1 MSKVIKVVLAIS
13 LALTLSLAAF
23 GCGEGELT
31 QEDIERIVA
40 EAATANA
47 AVNTVS
53 FDMEMEML
61 IDTVSQDESVQMT
74 MVADGA
80 GTIDQADQKLK
91 ITMNMNMDIPEL
103 GQEDMTME
111 IYATEGWMYLK
122 MDIPGLGEQWV
133 KMPMT
138 EDMWQ
143 SQSQFEQQVEL
154 LRTAQEVTFHGS
166 ETVNGTDCYVVEIV
180 PDMAVLFEIMSQQ
193 QMPGME
199 DMGIDGLDMTDWF
212 KEMTVK
218 VWIAKDSYLEIKS
231 DIHMIMEVTAA
242 DLGASQDD
250 LEKMTMDMNMT
261 MTMHDYNEEVSIELP
276 AGAQQ
281 AMEIPGM

>member
-1 MSKVIKVVLAIS
+1 MSTVIKVILAIS

-31 QEDIERIVA
+31 QEDIESIVA
-40 EAATANA
+40 DAAAANA

-53 FDMEMEML
+53 FDMEMEMFM
-61 IDTVSQDESVQMT
+61 DAVTQDGSVQMT
-74 MVADGA
+74 MVADGTGA
-80 GTIDQADQKLK
+80 IDQANQKLK
-91 ITMNMNMDIPEL
+91 MTMNMDMDIPEL
-103 GQEDMTME
+103 GQEGMTME
-111 IYATEGWMYLK
+111 MYATGGWMYMK

-143 SQSQFEQQVEL
+143 SQSQFEQQIEL
-154 LRTAQEVTFHGS
+154 LRTAREVTFHGS
-166 ETVNGTDCYVVEIV
+166 ENVNGTDCYVVEIV
-180 PDMAVLFEIMSQQ
+180 PDMTVIFEIMSQQ

-199 DMGIDGLDMTDWF
+199 DMGIDGLDMADWF
-212 KEMTVK
+212 KKMTVK

-231 DIHMIMEVTAA
+231 DIHMTMEVTAA
-242 DLGASQDD
+242 DVGASQDD